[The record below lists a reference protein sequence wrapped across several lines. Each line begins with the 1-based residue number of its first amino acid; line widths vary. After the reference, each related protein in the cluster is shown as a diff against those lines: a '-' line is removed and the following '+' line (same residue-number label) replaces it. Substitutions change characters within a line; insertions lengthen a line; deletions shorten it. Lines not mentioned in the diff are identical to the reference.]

1 MSGQLR
7 LLQIACSAK
16 SRTRNITLT
25 RASREDPLPFN
36 IMGGADN
43 GYGIFVS
50 SIEER
55 AEALGIRV
63 GDELIQINNVTI
75 RGQTLSKTFELLRG
89 STHLVLIVKSN
100 FLGHYECLNSTAP
113 LLPVQIGT
121 TEYSE
126 SEKSQHHRLLL
137 QHNQNTK
144 TKHRIKKAIWRMIKK
159 DSVDGGNDRSDA
171 NSVDESISSR
181 NLASR
186 RYEYAKI
193 EYPENVLKIY
203 RPDQSF
209 KYLLVNKET
218 NAREVVLLALREF
231 NEPDRASAR
240 EYALFQV
247 SCVQPTEKQFMLKQ
261 TRLPDHLDCLAERIP
276 LGARYY
282 IKRSDST
289 DPLVPNEMLP
299 DLYKESE
306 VTLLQLNPVEL
317 ALQLTLEDYAA
328 FRQIEMTE
336 FIDDLFQL
344 DSKFGMP
351 NLSLFAELVNRETFW
366 VVSEILNEA
375 GSAQRRGQIIK
386 RFIKVA
392 IQCRDCRNFN
402 SMFAIISGLG
412 HSAVS
417 RLKGTW
423 DKMSRKY
430 SRLFLEMQELMDPSR
445 NMGKYRSLLAQSQ
458 GQTPMIPFYPV
469 VKKVW
474 NNHAVGGKFV

>member
-1 MSGQLR
+1 
-7 LLQIACSAK
+7 
-16 SRTRNITLT
+16 
-25 RASREDPLPFN
+25 
-36 IMGGADN
+36 MGGADN

-50 SIEER
+50 SIEVR
-55 AEALGIRV
+55 AETLGIRV
-63 GDELIQINNVTI
+63 GDELIQINNVVI

-89 STHLVLIVKSN
+89 STHLVLLVKSN

-121 TEYSE
+121 SEYSE
-126 SEKSQHHRLLL
+126 SEKNQHHRLLL

-144 TKHRIKKAIWRMIKK
+144 TKHRIKKALMRMIKK
-159 DSVDGGNDRSDA
+159 DSVDGSAGVEDHEHEER
-171 NSVDESISSR
+171 SR
-181 NLASR
+181 NVSTR

-218 NAREVVLLALREF
+218 NAREVVMLALREF
-231 NEPDRASAR
+231 NEPGNANAR

-282 IKRSDST
+282 VKRSDST

-306 VTLLQLNPVEL
+306 TTLLQLNPVEL

-336 FIDDLFQL
+336 FIDDLFNL
-344 DSKFGMP
+344 DSQFGMP

-366 VVSEILNEA
+366 VVSELLNEA
-375 GSAQRRGQIIK
+375 GSAQRRCQIIK

-392 IQCRDCRNFN
+392 TQCRECRNFN

-423 DKMSRKY
+423 DKMS
-430 SRLFLEMQELMDPSR
+430 
-445 NMGKYRSLLAQSQ
+445 GKYRRLFQVSGEGIRNCCELLNGTLTCCFLFRKCKS
-458 GQTPMIPFYPV
+458 
-469 VKKVW
+469 
-474 NNHAVGGKFV
+474 